1 MAFVVKNDLD
11 KFLQLVND
19 AKDVSGFKKDNIA
32 IALAEKGKEIAEYE
46 YSMSGYM
53 PKISTEYLGNGKSR
67 IRFEAKDI
75 AYHEFGTG
83 IYAQGS
89 YPDSSK
95 LPNQTLTFES
105 PKGKQQTTQGWEYYY
120 SNPDTKKTIGG
131 KAGWFIGNG
140 IFTTGNIAGAEIYYT
155 AKALREDANKIA
167 KKAYK
172 GD

>member
-11 KFLQLVND
+11 RFIKRVND
-19 AKDVSGFKKDNIA
+19 AKDSSGFKKDRIA
-32 IALAEKGKEIAEYE
+32 IALADKGKAIAEYE
-46 YSMSGYM
+46 YATSGYM
-53 PKISTEYLGNGKSR
+53 PKISTEYLGNGRAR

-75 AYHEFGTG
+75 AFHEFGTG

-95 LPNQTLTFES
+95 LPTQTLTFES
-105 PKGKQQTTQGWEYYY
+105 PKNKQQTTQGWEYYY
-120 SNPDTKKTIGG
+120 NNPDTKRTIGG
-131 KAGWFIGNG
+131 KAGWFVGNG
-140 IFTTGNIAGAEIYYT
+140 VFTTGNIAGAEIYYT
-155 AKALREDANKIA
+155 AKALREDACKIA